1 MEAPEL
7 TTEII
12 KNIQKK
18 MENPSL
24 TYEEFESL
32 IDEVISEFI
41 EDGRMTEDEDS
52 VVLRENLQ
60 SSFPEIAE
68 NDRIENEDNV

>member
-32 IDEVISEFI
+32 IDEVIREFI

-68 NDRIENEDNV
+68 NARIENEDNV

>member
-60 SSFPEIAE
+60 SRFPEIAE
-68 NDRIENEDNV
+68 NARIENEDNV